1 MNDPVASISAPPP
14 RYLLESDS
22 SDEEGQG
29 YYAGAAGGPSS
40 RPKIRQTTSADI
52 SIEGIPASRSYDCV
66 VVGTSQAGRYI
77 AKKAGKG
84 HEDPTIKVKSSNG
97 LLGRGWELNYKEVLL
112 ALDDVE
118 NEDVWTVSKAL
129 LEKIK
134 ASSWYV

>member
-1 MNDPVASISAPPP
+1 MNDPVSSISAPPP

-40 RPKIRQTTSADI
+40 RPKIRQTSSADI
-52 SIEGIPASRSYDCV
+52 SVESVSASSSYNSV
-66 VVGTSQAGRYI
+66 IVGTGQAGRYI
-77 AKKAGKG
+77 AKKAGHR
-84 HEDPTIKVKSSNG
+84 HEDSTIKVKSSNG
-97 LLGRGWELNYKEVLL
+97 LLGQGWELSDNELLL

-118 NEDVWTVSKAL
+118 NENVWTVSKAL